1 MISTRRSV
9 EIESRSHYLSG
20 DCEDLGEADTDGRTV
35 LTVCVVISIV
45 CVMGIEVGVPDTSER
60 EKITTSEVIVNED
73 VTTPEILSAKAAAGT
88 TAGPAVGMLA
98 ETAVGMLAETAVGM
112 LAETA
117 VGMLAETA
125 VGMLAETAVGMLAEM
140 AVGMLAETAVGVL
153 AGMATGMLVGIT
165 VGMAVGMVLGMSAGM
180 SEGMAVRMAML
191 AGPISPREVAAEVK
205 GAGVVKTS
213 LGSVSDRTA
222 VVSVV
227 PVPLL
232 RSPAADGLVTSA
244 AGDIDVA
251 SMTSLLGTDESMGP
265 SGDVVVGPSEFPP
278 VVVTPSVGEP
288 VGVRV

>member
-88 TAGPAVGMLA
+88 TAGP
-98 ETAVGMLAETAVGM
+98 AVGM